1 MLYVPCERLEVWRRK
16 KKNNKSKKCG
26 LVGFYVMASFGGGVA
41 ATAAGARASSTVHN
55 VFAKTCCLQQSEAR
69 RVGGVKGG
77 GYVSNEGSFSSS
89 ASLFCGQRF
98 GVCVVP
104 SSSSSSSSCCQERQ
118 LPLRRGAVAQ
128 PRAFSGGATTV
139 RTSPSASTLYDVLG
153 VSKSSSAKE
162 IKAAYRQAARKLHPD
177 VVPAEHRQD
186 STKDFLVIQNA
197 YHVLSDD
204 QSRAAYDLQL
214 SLLQQQQ
221 HHRIPTISMESNWG
235 FTASPPNPYTSADF
249 CSPFKGR
256 SWETDQCW

>member
-1 MLYVPCERLEVWRRK
+1 
-16 KKNNKSKKCG
+16 
-26 LVGFYVMASFGGGVA
+26 
-41 ATAAGARASSTVHN
+41 
-55 VFAKTCCLQQSEAR
+55 
-69 RVGGVKGG
+69 
-77 GYVSNEGSFSSS
+77 
-89 ASLFCGQRF
+89 
-98 GVCVVP
+98 
-104 SSSSSSSSCCQERQ
+104 
-118 LPLRRGAVAQ
+118 LRRGAVAQ

-139 RTSPSASTLYDVLG
+139 RTSSSASTLYDVLG

-162 IKAAYRQAARKLHPD
+162 IKTAYRQAARKLHPD

-214 SLLQQQQ
+214 SVLQQQ